1 MCIRDSPWE
10 AGGIEGRACRSW
22 DVPERG
28 IVPLTGSGC
37 NYKRGGESAHS
48 FHQQTQTTINYNNR
62 ASLNSHA
69 LPHSN
74 AKMKFLV
81 ASVALFGV
89 ATAAPA
95 ARSAAPQPMAMPCPT
110 TTATSTPTETESP
123 TAECQV
129 TPGAVT
135 DVLPAGLKGVMV
147 SNVAYY
153 AAPALYGCA
162 DKAKFMKIWA
172 VPDCKHGDESFKFWY
187 CCGSECDRIPS
198 VPKNTTCEVQGKE
211 YTVGFTYEN
220 VELKNKDGEK
230 EKVTLWCTTEDDHVT
245 CKGDK
250 CGSSLELTPVR
261 TCCTSCIRTVCL

>member
-1 MCIRDSPWE
+1 
-10 AGGIEGRACRSW
+10 
-22 DVPERG
+22 
-28 IVPLTGSGC
+28 
-37 NYKRGGESAHS
+37 
-48 FHQQTQTTINYNNR
+48 
-62 ASLNSHA
+62 
-69 LPHSN
+69 
-74 AKMKFLV
+74 MKFLV

-89 ATAAPA
+89 AAAAPA

-110 TTATSTPTETESP
+110 TTATSTPTETESA

-261 TCCTSCIRTVCL
+261 TCCTSCLRTVSVCVCVCTCVCGRARAKLRCPRITCSLHFAHAHLRTRDARDAAVHLFTS